1 MNPRRIS
8 LALGAAAG
16 GLLAAGLLTMA
27 TMAAAS
33 ADQQDFVPDPF
44 TFQPSQVTGD
54 PPYTPEVVMGTESW
68 SLFDLTTNQ
77 VLQKD
82 FAIGV
87 DTHTVFGSFVND
99 DFADSGV
106 ATVDLTSFG
115 GGWANEWIND
125 PIGGVQAA
133 DLLLTPFGNFELF
146 GPAGVFGM

>member
-1 MNPRRIS
+1 MKPSRNS
-8 LALGAAAG
+8 VALGAAAG

-27 TMAAAS
+27 SMAAAF
-33 ADQQDFVPDPF
+33 ADQQDFVPDLF
-44 TFQPSQVTGD
+44 SFQPSQVTGD
-54 PPYTPEVVMGTESW
+54 PPYTPEVMMGTESW

-99 DFADSGV
+99 DLADGG

-115 GGWANEWIND
+115 GGWANEWIDN
-125 PIGGVQAA
+125 PIGGAQAA

-146 GPAGVFGM
+146 GPAGAFGM